1 MMDKLFQEF
10 LDRPEITKYTRNK
23 YFYSLR
29 PFIAL
34 HDGKRPSDIQQA
46 DIVRYIASKTE
57 YAEPTRAKLR
67 GCLLAFFNF
76 CIKKGECE
84 ENPVKDTQ
92 TFRDWPR
99 RIHLPDEVGVIAA
112 LETAVMMNESENQY
126 AIRDGLIF
134 SLAAVSGN
142 RRDELRQLPMDDLL
156 VALTQPEKLDNGEN
170 VYRVYTSGK
179 TGEAICR
186 FTQFHVPMFH
196 NYFAVRP
203 ITPSPFVFVN
213 MYKHHEF
220 YGQQL
225 SLVGISRVR
234 KRVCKRAN
242 VDLITY
248 QELRRRL
255 ATMIA
260 RSVNVDVAAQT
271 LNHSPRSGDRVIREY
286 YFDPDKTAVDTA
298 VSQFAYQ

>member
-1 MMDKLFQEF
+1 MDKLFQEF
-10 LDRPEITKYTRNK
+10 IDRPEITKFTRNK

-34 HDGKRPSDIQQA
+34 HDGKQANAITQA

-57 YAEPTRAKLR
+57 YADPTRAKLR
-67 GCLLAFFNF
+67 AGLLAFFNF

-84 ENPVKDTQ
+84 QNPVKDTKR
-92 TFRDWPR
+92 FRDWPR
-99 RIHLPDEVGVIAA
+99 RIHLPNEDGVIAA
-112 LETAVMMNESENQY
+112 LETAVMMNESENPY

-156 VALTQPEKLDNGEN
+156 IALAQPEKLDNGESL
-170 VYRVYTSGK
+170 YRVYTKGK
-179 TGEAICR
+179 EGDAICR
-186 FTQFHVPMFH
+186 FTEFHVPMFH

-203 ITPSPFVFVN
+203 AAKSPFVFVN

-234 KRVCKRAN
+234 KRVCNRAG

-271 LNHSPRSGDRVIREY
+271 LNHSKHSGDRVIRAY
-286 YFDPDKTAVDTA
+286 YFDPDKAAVDTA

>member
-1 MMDKLFQEF
+1 MNKLFDQF
-10 LDRPEITKYTRNK
+10 LDRPDISKHTREK
-23 YFYSLR
+23 YFYRLR
-29 PFIAL
+29 PFMAL
-34 HDGKRPSDIQQA
+34 HEGKRPNDITQA
-46 DIVRYIASKTE
+46 DIVRYISSKTDW
-57 YAEPTRAKLR
+57 ADPTRALLR
-67 GCLLAFFNF
+67 SCLLAFFNF
-76 CIKKGECE
+76 CIKQGDCAA
-84 ENPVKDTQ
+84 NPVQDTV

-99 RIHLPDEVGVIAA
+99 RIHLPAEDGVQAA
-112 LETAVMMNESENQY
+112 LETAVMMNDGENPY

-156 VALTQPEKLDNGEN
+156 IALAQPEKLDDGGNL
-170 VYRVYTSGK
+170 YRVYTTGK
-179 TGEAICR
+179 EGEAICR
-186 FTQFHVPMFH
+186 FTEFHVPMFH

-220 YGQQL
+220 FGQQL

-234 KRVCKRAN
+234 KRVCKRAG

-255 ATMIA
+255 ATKIA
-260 RSVNVDVAAQT
+260 RDFNVDIAAHA
-271 LNHSPRSGDRVIREY
+271 LNHSPRSGDRVIREHY
-286 YFDPDKTAVDTA
+286 YDPDKTAVDTA

>member
-1 MMDKLFQEF
+1 MDELFTQF
-10 LDRPEITKYTRNK
+10 VDRPEITKYTRNK
-23 YFYSLR
+23 YLYNLR
-29 PFIAL
+29 PFIVV
-34 HDGKRPSDIQQA
+34 HDGKQANDITQA

-76 CIKKGECE
+76 CIKQGACDD
-84 ENPVKDTQ
+84 NPVQDTQ
-92 TFRDWPR
+92 RFRDWPR
-99 RIHLPDEVGVIAA
+99 RVHLPDEEGVIAA
-112 LETAVMMNESENQY
+112 LETAVMMNDSENPY

-134 SLAAVSGN
+134 ALAAVSGN
-142 RRDELRQLPMDDLL
+142 RRDELRRLPMADLL
-156 VALTQPEKLDNGEN
+156 TALHQPEKLENGEN
-170 VYRVYTSGK
+170 IYRVYTNGK

-186 FTQFHVPMFH
+186 FTEFHVPMFY

-203 ITPSPFVFVN
+203 VTPDPFVFVN

-220 YGQQL
+220 FGQQL

-234 KRVCKRAN
+234 KRICKRAR

-260 RSVNVDVAAQT
+260 RAVNVDVAAQT
-271 LNHSPRSGDRVIREY
+271 LNHSAHSGDRVIRAF
-286 YFDPDKTAVDTA
+286 YFDPDKAAVDAA
-298 VSQFAYQ
+298 VSAFAYQ